1 MRFTT
6 LEPIKADTPLANLFN
21 AYMHG
26 LSTLEIFS
34 TPRESMH
41 ECRIAFAKEARGEV
55 PTISIV
61 GQAQRYYELTV
72 LSNALSSLYWHVER
86 AAELLAGFYTQHGG
100 DLTTYAKA
108 NRRHHLNE
116 YGGGEDADWHHTGT
130 GHPDAGE
137 GWEVTDT
144 TDPARLAE
152 YSLHREL
159 ARFFPDAESHG
170 EYIGTSGPIDFHR
183 FTLAVEHQTDF
194 APRKMFAAV
203 GGAEVPLYRQ
213 DDSGQMVPIPVIDQ
227 IEQEINEDIANE
239 QLTAYFC
246 AVLNAGQHLAELHA
260 TMPPDDATGYALLH
274 ECLNNMLDVR
284 MEAYPPPWPGPM
296 PKS

>member
-1 MRFTT
+1 MRYQI
-6 LEPIKADTPLANLFN
+6 LEKIKAETPLAGLFN
-21 AYMHG
+21 AYLGG

-41 ECRIAFAKEARGEV
+41 ECRIAFAQEAKGKK
-55 PTISIV
+55 PALSIV

-72 LSNALSSLYWHVER
+72 LSNALGDLYRHV
-86 AAELLAGFYTQHGG
+86 AEAHALLTDFYAEHGG
-100 DLTTYAKA
+100 DLLAFAQA
-108 NRRHHLNE
+108 NRRHSLDE
-116 YGGGEDADWHHTGT
+116 FGGGCDADWQHTGS
-130 GHPDAGE
+130 GDADAGE

-152 YSLHREL
+152 YSLHAAL
-159 ARFFPDAESHG
+159 ARFFPDPESHG

-203 GGAEVPLYRQ
+203 GGVELPMYRQ
-213 DDSGQMVPIPVIDQ
+213 DENGQMVPIPVIDQ
-227 IEQEINEDIANE
+227 IEQELNEDIANE
-239 QLTAYFC
+239 RLTAYFG

-260 TMPPDDATGYALLH
+260 TMPPDELPGYGLLH
-274 ECLNNMLDVR
+274 ECLGNMLAVKL
-284 MEAYPPPWPGPM
+284 EAYPPF
-296 PKS
+296 